1 MVEHKTPALGGRA
14 DGGAMKPCHGEG
26 ETAETR
32 RARGKSPMHEKSVST
47 QPQKEMGRHDI
58 VMFIF
63 LSMVSV
69 NVVIYAA
76 IGTSVVGWW
85 LTAVIL
91 FLLPS
96 SLIIA
101 ELSTAYPY
109 QGGIYDWVR
118 RAFGRRWAART
129 TYWYWVNVALWMPS
143 AYLLFTGALQALG
156 WTNVTLFQQTL
167 VCTGL
172 VWITVGL
179 GIARLKLGK
188 LITDASSI
196 AVVVILVT
204 VTIGA
209 FVLFARH
216 GTEANHFSLRTML
229 PNFGSAK
236 VYLPT
241 IVYGFLGMELVAA
254 LAGEARNPRRDMM
267 WSIRVAGVSLTIIQ
281 LLATVALLL
290 VIPLKVLGLTTGMI
304 DMYKAIFNSTS
315 PAIVWLLGIVTLF
328 TYFCGIL
335 PWTLGANRAAAEA
348 AHNGE
353 LPAVFGRET
362 RWNTPGWAYVLMG
375 VVATAVLLFAG
386 VFLKTENELFY
397 ALFASSSAVFI
408 LPYLLMYPAIIRLRR
423 SDPMMERPFRVPGG
437 EAGLWICVILATGA
451 VLSSLI
457 LFLWTP
463 GSPVDWNYTG
473 PLLAIF
479 GGAVV
484 IGEVLVAWSPR
495 KHTGSPPAAK
505 PGDQQPATPPGEQPE
520 AA

>member
-1 MVEHKTPALGGRA
+1 MASAT
-14 DGGAMKPCHGEG
+14 
-26 ETAETR
+26 
-32 RARGKSPMHEKSVST
+32 GKSPMHKKMVSG
-47 QPQKEMGRHDI
+47 PSKKEMGRHDI

-69 NVVIYAA
+69 NVVIYGA

-85 LTAVIL
+85 ITAVIL

-109 QGGIYDWVR
+109 QGGIYDWVH

-156 WTNVTLFQQTL
+156 WTDVTLLQQTL

-179 GIARLKLGK
+179 GIGRLKLGK
-188 LITDASSI
+188 LVTDASSI
-196 AVVVILVT
+196 AVVTILVT

-209 FVLFARH
+209 FVMFARH
-216 GTEANHFSLRTML
+216 GTEANHFSVQTMF
-229 PNFGSAK
+229 PNFGNAK

-254 LAGEARNPRRDMM
+254 LAGEAKDPRRDMM
-267 WSIRVAGVSLTIIQ
+267 WSIPVAGVSLTVIQ

-304 DMYKAIFNSTS
+304 DMYKAIFDSVS
-315 PAIVWLLGIVTLF
+315 PVIVWVLGIVTLF

-348 AHNGE
+348 AHDGE
-353 LPAVFGRET
+353 LPKVFGRET
-362 RWNTPGWAYVLMG
+362 RWDTPGWAYVLMG
-375 VVATAVLLFAG
+375 VVATAVLLVAG
-386 VFLKTENELFY
+386 IFIKTENDLFY

-423 SDPMMERPFRVPGG
+423 SDPLMQRPFRVPGG
-437 EAGLWICVILATGA
+437 QAGLWLCVILATAA
-451 VLSSLI
+451 VLSSLV

-473 PLLAIF
+473 PLLGIF
-479 GGAVV
+479 GGAVAV
-484 IGEVLVAWSPR
+484 GEVLVASSLR
-495 KHTGSPPAAK
+495 RHTGGSAAAK
-505 PGDQQPATPPGEQPE
+505 PVSPHPATPPGEHAE

>member
-1 MVEHKTPALGGRA
+1 MTSPK
-14 DGGAMKPCHGEG
+14 
-26 ETAETR
+26 
-32 RARGKSPMHEKSVST
+32 GKSSAMHKKLASR
-47 QPQKEMGRHDI
+47 PRKKEMGRGDI
-58 VMFIF
+58 VLFIF

-69 NVVIYAA
+69 NVTVYAA
-76 IGTSVVGWW
+76 VGTSVVSWW
-85 LTAVIL
+85 ILAAIL

-109 QGGIYDWVR
+109 QGGIYDWVH
-118 RAFGRRWAART
+118 RAFGRHWAART

-156 WTNVTLFQQTL
+156 WAHVTLFQQTL
-167 VCTGL
+167 VCTAL

-188 LITDASSI
+188 LVTDASSI
-196 AVVVILVT
+196 AVVVILIV

-209 FVLFARH
+209 FALFAHR
-216 GTEANHFSLRTML
+216 GVSANHFTLHTML
-229 PNFGSAK
+229 PNFSAAK

-241 IVYGFLGMELVAA
+241 LVYGFLGMELVAT
-254 LAGEARNPRRDMM
+254 LAGEAKHPRRDMM
-267 WSIRVAGVSLTIIQ
+267 WSIPVAGISLTIIQ
-281 LLATVALLL
+281 IAATVALLV
-290 VIPLKVLGLTTGMI
+290 VIPLKVLGLTTGMV

-315 PAIVWLLGIVTLF
+315 PVIWWVLGIITVF

-348 AHNGE
+348 ARDGE
-353 LPAVFGRET
+353 LPKVFGKET
-362 RWNTPGWAYVLMG
+362 RWDTPGWAYLLMG
-375 VVATAVLLFAG
+375 LVATAVLLGAG
-386 VFLKTENELFY
+386 IFIKTENNLFY

-408 LPYLLMYPAIIRLRR
+408 LPYLLMYPAILRLRR
-423 SDPMMERPFRVPGG
+423 SDPMMNRPFRVPGG
-437 EAGLWICVILATGA
+437 LIGLWVCVILATA
-451 VLSSLI
+451 SVLSSLI

-463 GSPVDWNYTG
+463 GSPVLWSYTG

-479 GGAVV
+479 GVAVAV
-484 IGEVLVAWSPR
+484 GEVLVAWSLHR
-495 KHTGSPPAAK
+495 YKSEPAQAL
-505 PGDQQPATPPGEQPE
+505 PAPDRPDTLRGGDEQ

>member
-1 MVEHKTPALGGRA
+1 MASAT
-14 DGGAMKPCHGEG
+14 
-26 ETAETR
+26 
-32 RARGKSPMHEKSVST
+32 GKNPMHKKLVSR
-47 QPQKEMGRHDI
+47 PRKKVMGRHDI
-58 VMFIF
+58 VLFIF

-69 NVVIYAA
+69 NVTIYGA

-85 LTAVIL
+85 IVAVVL

-109 QGGIYDWVR
+109 QGGIYDWVH

-156 WTNVTLFQQTL
+156 WTSVTLFQQTL

-179 GIARLKLGK
+179 GVAKLKLGK
-188 LITDASSI
+188 LVTDASSI
-196 AVVVILVT
+196 AVVVILVV

-209 FVLFARH
+209 FALFFHR
-216 GTEANHFSLRTML
+216 GISANHFSLHTML
-229 PNFGSAK
+229 PDFGTAK

-254 LAGEARNPRRDMM
+254 LAGEARHPRRDMM
-267 WSIRVAGVSLTIIQ
+267 WSIPVAGVSLTVIQ

-315 PAIVWLLGIVTLF
+315 PVIVWVLGIVTLF

-348 AHNGE
+348 ARDGE
-353 LPAVFGRET
+353 LPRVFGRET
-362 RWNTPGWAYVLMG
+362 RWDTPAWAYVLMG
-375 VVATAVLLFAG
+375 IVATAVLLVAG
-386 VFLKTENELFY
+386 IFLKTENDLFY

-408 LPYLLMYPAIIRLRR
+408 LPYLLMYPAIIQLRR
-423 SDPMMERPFRVPGG
+423 NDPLMQRPFRIPGG
-437 EAGLWICVILATGA
+437 QAGLWACVILATGA

-473 PLLAIF
+473 PLLGIF
-479 GGAVV
+479 GGAVA
-484 IGEVLVAWSPR
+484 IGEALVAWSLR
-495 KHTGSPPAAK
+495 KYKGEPPQAQPAGQEPGTI
-505 PGDQQPATPPGEQPE
+505 PGDESK

>member
-1 MVEHKTPALGGRA
+1 MTSVT
-14 DGGAMKPCHGEG
+14 
-26 ETAETR
+26 
-32 RARGKSPMHEKSVST
+32 GKSPMHKKMVSG
-47 QPQKEMGRHDI
+47 PPKKEMGRRDI

-69 NVVIYAA
+69 NVVIYGAV
-76 IGTSVVGWW
+76 GTSVVGWW
-85 LTAVIL
+85 ITAVIL

-109 QGGIYDWVR
+109 QGGIYDWVH

-156 WTNVTLFQQTL
+156 WTSVTLFQQTL

-188 LITDASSI
+188 IVTDASSV
-196 AVVVILVT
+196 AVVAILIT

-216 GTEANHFSLRTML
+216 GTEANHFSLQTML
-229 PNFGSAK
+229 PDFGNAK

-254 LAGEARNPRRDMM
+254 LAGEAKHPRRDML
-267 WSIRVAGVSLTIIQ
+267 WAIPVAGVSLTIIQ

-304 DMYKAIFNSTS
+304 DMYKAIFGSTS
-315 PAIVWLLGIVTLF
+315 SAIVWLLGIVTLF
-328 TYFCGIL
+328 TYLCGIL

-348 AHNGE
+348 AHDGE
-353 LPAVFGRET
+353 LPALFGRET
-362 RWNTPGWAYVLMG
+362 RWDTPGWAYVLMG
-375 VVATAVLLFAG
+375 VVATAVLLVAG
-386 VFLKTENELFY
+386 IFIKTENDLFY

-423 SDPMMERPFRVPGG
+423 SDPLMQRPFRVPGG
-437 EAGLWICVILATGA
+437 QVGLWACVILATGA

-473 PLLAIF
+473 PLLGIF
-479 GGAVV
+479 GGAVAV
-484 IGEVLVAWSPR
+484 GEILVGWSLR
-495 KHTGSPPAAK
+495 KRKDRPTEAEPA
-505 PGDQQPATPPGEQPE
+505 GEQPATPPAGHPE
-520 AA
+520 RRDAVRQRHRPAGWRAAG